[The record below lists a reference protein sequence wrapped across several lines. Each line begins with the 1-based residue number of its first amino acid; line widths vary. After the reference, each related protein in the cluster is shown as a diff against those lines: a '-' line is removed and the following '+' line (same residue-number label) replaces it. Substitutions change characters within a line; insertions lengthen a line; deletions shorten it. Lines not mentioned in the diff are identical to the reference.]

1 MKREPTPPIGTLTD
15 RVEIKQRMSAGED
28 EGGLTVGYMPLATV
42 WARVPALSA
51 RQAVTADARGSS
63 ISHSVVMR
71 FRTDIRVGDRLMYRG
86 RRLEVVSYADLNG
99 RRSYLSCQCIERA
112 LHG

>member
-1 MKREPTPPIGTLTD
+1 MTD
-15 RVEIKQRMSAGED
+15 RVEIKQRMSESEV

-42 WARVPALSA
+42 WARVRALSA
-51 RQAVTADARGSS
+51 RQETAADAAGST

-71 FRTDIRVGDRLMYRG
+71 FRTDIRAGDRLMYRG
-86 RRLEVVSYADLNG
+86 RRLEVVSYGDLNG

-112 LHG
+112 LRE